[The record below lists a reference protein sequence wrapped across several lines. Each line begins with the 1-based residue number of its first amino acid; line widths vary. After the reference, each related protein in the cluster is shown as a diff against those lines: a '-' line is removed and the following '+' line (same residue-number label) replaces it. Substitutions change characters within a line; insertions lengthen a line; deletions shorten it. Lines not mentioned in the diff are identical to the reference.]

1 MNLMKSTL
9 IALLATS
16 ALSTVTAAEN
26 IVTGQVLL
34 DSGAVKVPAEE
45 MKSIVRPGVEVE
57 TYAPGTGSY
66 RLWTNDASGKFIAS
80 RRGGT
85 TDARSQGSGEWRV
98 TDQGEYCVQIE
109 WRTARMSPDYT
120 ERWCR
125 AIYRHDGALYL
136 APGDLAGKGEAKYS
150 KVQFK

>member
-1 MNLMKSTL
+1 MNLMKSTFF
-9 IALLATS
+9 ALLATS

-34 DSGAVKVPAEE
+34 DGGAVKVPSDE
-45 MKSIVRPGVEVE
+45 MKSIVRPGAEVE
-57 TYAPGTGSY
+57 TYNPYSGAY

-85 TDARSQGSGEWRV
+85 GNAASQGSGEWKV
-98 TDQGEYCVQIE
+98 TDGGEYCVQIE
-109 WRTARMSPDYT
+109 WRTARNGPDFT
-120 ERWCR
+120 ERWC
-125 AIYRHDGALYL
+125 AVLYRHDGALYL
-136 APGDLAGKGEAKYS
+136 APSDLAGKGERKYT